1 MSFSKGHRFGRCERP
16 EGSDTAPVVRCR
28 GESPCALLRVTL
40 DSLFLAWISPHSS
53 SIPSCG
59 NINFMASENIKVL
72 ATNRKAGFE
81 YFLLEKF
88 EAGLVLQGSEIK
100 SIRAGQISIQESFVD
115 IENGEQAWL
124 VEAHIAPYEQANRF
138 NHEPRR
144 RRRLLLHK
152 KQIRELW
159 NNVRIKGMTIV
170 PTRVYLKNGRAK
182 IEIALAKGKKAYDK
196 RATIAKRDEARSAE
210 RESRVR

>member
-1 MSFSKGHRFGRCERP
+1 MTEDLKI
-16 EGSDTAPVVRCR
+16 V
-28 GESPCALLRVTL
+28 
-40 DSLFLAWISPHSS
+40 
-53 SIPSCG
+53 
-59 NINFMASENIKVL
+59 

-88 EAGLVLQGSEIK
+88 EAGLSLQGSEIK
-100 SIRAGQISIQESFVD
+100 SIRAGQISIQESYVE
-115 IENGEQAWL
+115 IENGEQAFL

-138 NHEPRR
+138 NHDPRR
-144 RRRLLLHK
+144 KRRLLLHK
-152 KQIRELW
+152 KEIRKLW
-159 NNVRIKGMTIV
+159 DNVRIKGMTIV

>member
-1 MSFSKGHRFGRCERP
+1 MSESVK
-16 EGSDTAPVVRCR
+16 VV
-28 GESPCALLRVTL
+28 A
-40 DSLFLAWISPHSS
+40 
-53 SIPSCG
+53 
-59 NINFMASENIKVL
+59 N
-72 ATNRKAGFE
+72 NRKASFE

-100 SIRAGQISIQESFVD
+100 SIRAGQISIQESYVD

-138 NHEPRR
+138 NHDSKRKR
-144 RRRLLLHK
+144 KLLLHK

-159 NNVRIKGMTIV
+159 NNVRIKGMTVV
-170 PTRVYLKNGRAK
+170 PTRVYLKDGRAK